1 MLSARIRN
9 LPGMSIVAAG
19 LRFLKSARL
28 RPESLR
34 GSQSNESILVES
46 FASKLSSPKTFCEFG
61 FDITEFN
68 CSRLVRQGWRGLLID
83 GDRQRVHFANR
94 VLRKDPALKVAA
106 ECAFLDLD
114 NLSGTIRRFLGNDR
128 LGVLSIDVDGNDYWF
143 LDAALPLRPAL
154 IVVEYN
160 ASFGLRSVSVP
171 YDPVFDRHR
180 KHPSGWYHGASLI
193 ALCRLADKHGYAL
206 VAVSEAGGNA
216 FFVRRDQDAAAI
228 FAPLDAQTAY
238 RENLLRNQWSG
249 TTAAEQWAVIE
260 QLPYERIGDST
271 EAATAD
277 KSRR

>member
-1 MLSARIRN
+1 MLSARIRS
-9 LPGMSIVAAG
+9 LPGMSVVAAG

-28 RPESLR
+28 RPGSLR

-46 FASKLSSPKTFCEFG
+46 FANKLSIPKTFCEFG

-68 CSRLVRQGWRGLLID
+68 CSRLVREGWRGLLID

-94 VLRKDPALKVAA
+94 VLRKDPALKISA

-114 NLSGTIRRFLGNDR
+114 NLSGTLRHFLGSDP

-143 LDAALPLRPAL
+143 LDAVLPLRPAL

-160 ASFGLRSVSVP
+160 GSFGLRSVSVP

-180 KHPSGWYHGASLI
+180 KHASGWYHGASLI
-193 ALCRLADKHGYAL
+193 ALSSLADTHGYAL

-216 FFVRRDQDAAAI
+216 FFVRRDQDGAAI
-228 FAPLDAQTAY
+228 FAPLDPQTAY

-249 TTAAEQWAVIE
+249 TTAAQQWETIKHMTYV
-260 QLPYERIGDST
+260 QL
-271 EAATAD
+271 
-277 KSRR
+277 